1 MCQCY
6 QKAFSLIVRLGSDLP
21 VARIGSGLPSVSRMV
36 SAYLPNLFICTSI
49 HSYAET
55 MAAGYIVGSLV
66 GSFGIAYL
74 CDTFVSDKKAFGG

>member
-1 MCQCY
+1 
-6 QKAFSLIVRLGSDLP
+6 
-21 VARIGSGLPSVSRMV
+21 MV